1 MSIEQMHMLE
11 SQPHKNIHQ
20 SLFIVFLFRDEHNI
34 NSCGISEDGESIWF
48 NFFIFLNCF
57 NMIMLKIN
65 FKK

>member
-34 NSCGISEDGESIWF
+34 NSCGISEDGERH
-48 NFFIFLNCF
+48 LV
-57 NMIMLKIN
+57 
-65 FKK
+65 